1 MFFGRIKSSKVFRE
15 KYKTSYFRIKT
26 LIYFFSKLET
36 NYNKI
41 LFSSVIEIR
50 PKKYLTIKKTIENV
64 FKKNVCL
71 WIFLFVP
78 KNEIDDFFS
87 LILWVSCCSFLLN
100 IFLGRFFKTDVT
112 KSQDQ
117 LHFFYSFWFFSKQDI
132 VIFSFWTM
140 YECWK

>member
-64 FKKNVCL
+64 FKKNVC
-71 WIFLFVP
+71 P
-78 KNEIDDFFS
+78 
-87 LILWVSCCSFLLN
+87 
-100 IFLGRFFKTDVT
+100 
-112 KSQDQ
+112 
-117 LHFFYSFWFFSKQDI
+117 
-132 VIFSFWTM
+132 
-140 YECWK
+140 